1 MLARGV
7 RSAIGWE
14 RILRNTSCALGRTDS
29 AISSDIVSEYSREC
43 KARWGCGGDVPR
55 ATSSSSRVSQIDR
68 DMEAPVDNHALLLK
82 EYGKPEDVLWMEK
95 QAKPGIEMLGDDQ
108 VLIRILAA
116 PVNPSDISLIEGRY
130 PLRASSLPCTPGFEG
145 VGVVEAVGKNVTRL
159 RPGDRAVPIEHGQGT
174 WRTYGVFEQNH
185 WYRIPHDIPI
195 STAAT
200 MCINP
205 PTALRLLEEFVDL
218 NQGDVIIH
226 TGGTSSTGKYIL
238 QLAKQRGIRCISVIR
253 DRPERKETEHELKEL
268 GSSLVVT
275 AEELGTAMKE
285 WPYGKPRLGL
295 DCIGGDDSL
304 QVAKVLDANATLVVY
319 GGMSRQPIQIP
330 PGSFIFNNITV
341 KGFWLTGGFAQMKQG
356 WKAKEILVDR
366 VIALFRQKVIKPVT
380 VDCLPFD
387 QWKQGIEMYRKS
399 NTTKVLLTH
408 YTDDVCM

>member
-1 MLARGV
+1 MGRG
-7 RSAIGWE
+7 GM
-14 RILRNTSCALGRTDS
+14 
-29 AISSDIVSEYSREC
+29 
-43 KARWGCGGDVPR
+43 PR
-55 ATSSSSRVSQIDR
+55 ATSSTSRVCQIDR
-68 DMEAPVDNHALLLK
+68 DSEGPVDNYALLMK

-95 QAKPGIEMLGDDQ
+95 QAKPGIEMLRDDQ

-116 PVNPSDISLIEGRY
+116 PINPSDISLIEGRY
-130 PLRASSLPCTPGFEG
+130 PLRADHLPCTPGFEG

-185 WYRIPHDIPI
+185 WYRIPHDLPI

-218 NQGDVIIH
+218 EEGDSIIH
-226 TGGTSSTGKYIL
+226 TGGTSSTGRYIL

-253 DRPERKETEHELKEL
+253 DRPERKETELELKEL
-268 GSSLVVT
+268 GASLVVT
-275 AEELGTAMKE
+275 SEELVDAMKE
-285 WPYGKPRLGL
+285 WPHARPKLGL
-295 DCIGGDDSL
+295 DCIGGEASL
-304 QVAKVLDANATLVVY
+304 QVAKVLAPNATLVVY

-330 PGSFIFNNITV
+330 PGSFIFQNITV
-341 KGFWLTGGFAQMKQG
+341 KGFWLTGGYAQMKHG
-356 WKAKEILVDR
+356 WKAKELLVDR

-387 QWKQGIEMYRKS
+387 QWKKGIDVYRKS
-399 NTTKVLLTH
+399 NTTKMLLTH